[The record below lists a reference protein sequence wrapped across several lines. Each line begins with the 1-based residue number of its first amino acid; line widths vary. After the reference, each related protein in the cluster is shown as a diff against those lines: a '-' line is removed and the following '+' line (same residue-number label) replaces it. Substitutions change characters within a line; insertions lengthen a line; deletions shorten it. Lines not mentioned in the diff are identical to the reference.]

1 VAIAASGVIVVYLA
15 IAFVVFLGAVTPEM
29 CGRTIAAPQI
39 PGFGWQPPAAKRLLN
54 AEIVMGRIDAA
65 LGASDPATRLAEI
78 SIGRRRLDASLD
90 LERFSSQLD
99 ECYELYDRL
108 TEGGQDPGAS
118 AESLADLTKLET
130 IVDGLLA
137 PVPAGEAQ
145 WHAIETSLGTD
156 RQGRSILL
164 RAVFSIKVA
173 VQIGLVTACVST
185 LIGSVLGAA
194 AGYFGG
200 WIDHLVIWLYSV
212 FSSIPNLV
220 FLIVLAYAFGNLQIL
235 VFGKPIDQTLIPVY
249 VAFCA
254 TFWIGPCRVIRGET
268 IKIREL
274 EYVQA
279 AVSAG
284 FSAPYVLLR
293 HVLPNTVHLMLINFS
308 LLLIGAIKSEVI
320 LSFLGLGVQPGAGAS
335 WGIMIRDSG
344 KEVMQEF
351 FWQMGAASV
360 LMFVFV
366 LAFNLLSD
374 ALQDA
379 FDPKHV

>member
-1 VAIAASGVIVVYLA
+1 MRAVATCSGALA
-15 IAFVVFLGAVTPEM
+15 PRGGSGLREVQQVRRQVRDHPRQLMQELGHRR
-29 CGRTIAAPQI
+29 GLAPGQC
-39 PGFGWQPPAAKRLLN
+39 
-54 AEIVMGRIDAA
+54 
-65 LGASDPATRLAEI
+65 DPATRLAEI

-99 ECYELYDRL
+99 EGYELYDRL